1 MQNCD
6 FFAFCTSLKRPEL
19 KAIGELSW
27 VRHMSKGEVL
37 YHPGEPGNA
46 LYIVNRG
53 SLEVLPQ
60 KGSASSQIMRLIR
73 GDVIGDVEAFSDSPR
88 TRMVRVGEDETSLQC
103 FPQANFGELL
113 QLVPS
118 FFQYLCGHM
127 AARLMQAH
135 DLPLQQSHGLELSGR
150 ISTFDLTTIYQTVVN
165 SGQTGELQI
174 KDENME
180 TMGAFYFEARR
191 LSAGQFQHLTGE
203 EAFWQLFLI
212 DAISGTFSFS
222 AAEKPL
228 TDSVQSTRIDSTY
241 GDRLIVA
248 LQHRDEFNALK
259 TQMPSSTTKLKPVTA
274 TLRWTGDAPQQLAHL
289 ANKVWDV
296 ISKRPYTLAEL
307 YRHCSVCEF
316 KISQVVHELLK
327 SKQVATADETVTPAP
342 PPPLP
347 HPVAQPIS
355 RPVSHPVPQPVS
367 HPAGA
372 PTLQEPMAFIDKF
385 GKD

>member
-27 VRHMSKGEVL
+27 VRHMARGEVL
-37 YHPGEPGNA
+37 YHPGEAGNA

-53 SLEVLPQ
+53 SLEVLPP

-73 GDVIGDVEAFSDSPR
+73 GDVIGDVEAFSESPR
-88 TRMVRVGEDETSLQC
+88 TRMVRAAEDETSLQC
-103 FPQANFGELL
+103 FPRANFGELL
-113 QLVPS
+113 RLVPS

-150 ISTFDLTTIYQTVVN
+150 ISTFDLTTIHQTVVN

-180 TMGAFYFEARR
+180 TMGAFYFETGR
-191 LSAGQFQHLTGE
+191 LSAGQFQHLTGI

-228 TDSVQSTRIDSTY
+228 TDSVQSTRIDSNG
-241 GDRLIVA
+241 GDLLIVA
-248 LQHRDEFNALK
+248 LQYRDEFNALK
-259 TQMPSSTTKLKPVTA
+259 AQMPSPTIKLKPVTH
-274 TLRWTGDAPQQLAHL
+274 TLRWNSDAPDQLGQL
-289 ANKVWDV
+289 ANKIWDV
-296 ISKRPYTLAEL
+296 ISKRPLSLSEL
-307 YRHCSVCEF
+307 YRYCSMCEF
-316 KISQVVHELLK
+316 KVYQVMHELLK
-327 SKQVATADETVTPAP
+327 SKQVITAEGTATPAP
-342 PPPLP
+342 APPSMP
-347 HPVAQPIS
+347 
-355 RPVSHPVPQPVS
+355 SHPQPVS
-367 HPAGA
+367 PS
-372 PTLQEPMAFIDKF
+372 LQEPMAFIDHV